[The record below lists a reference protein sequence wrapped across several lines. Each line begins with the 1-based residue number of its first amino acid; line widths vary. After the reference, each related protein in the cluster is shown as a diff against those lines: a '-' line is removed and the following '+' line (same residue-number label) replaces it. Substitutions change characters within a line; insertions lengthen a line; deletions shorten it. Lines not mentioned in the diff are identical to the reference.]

1 MPRRPPAPPA
11 LEHVPWETFLPR
23 MQWRQGE
30 HVSLIGPTGY
40 GKTTVA
46 LDLLRE
52 RTYQT
57 ICATKPRDAVLQA
70 LVRSGEYQRIKS
82 WPPPGPPTVRTATGY
97 VPTKWSHLVLW
108 PEWKGSAD
116 TAKMGETFWEALA
129 GIFAEGKWCVYVDE
143 LAYMVR
149 RLGLA
154 TDLQDFWQQG
164 RSLGLSLVGATQ
176 RPAWVPLDLYSQA
189 DHLVLYTCT
198 DETDLRRVQGLAGI
212 DPATIRRLLRSL
224 RKYEFVYVNKATEQV
239 VVSKSPPPS

>member
-1 MPRRPPAPPA
+1 MAQAP
-11 LEHVPWETFLPR
+11 EHVPWETFRHELF
-23 MQWRQGE
+23 QWRQGE
-30 HVSLIGPTGY
+30 HVSLVGPTGY

-46 LDLLRE
+46 LDLIEE
-52 RTYQT
+52 RAFRV
-57 ICATKPRDAVLQA
+57 ILATKPRDAVLQQ
-70 LVRSGEYQRIKS
+70 LVASGEYQRIYS
-82 WPPPGPPTVRTATGY
+82 WPPPGPPTVMHLGRP
-97 VPTKWSHLVLW
+97 VPTKWSRVILW
-108 PEWKGSAD
+108 PKWKGAAD
-116 TAKMGETFWEALA
+116 TAKMGETFWQALA
-129 GIFAEGKWCVYVDE
+129 GIFAEGKWCVDVDE

-149 RLGLA
+149 RLGLS

-189 DHLVLYTCT
+189 DHLVLYKCT

-212 DPATIRRLLRSL
+212 DPQTIRRSLRSL